1 MPSSLPP
8 EIWRIIF
15 DYTTRAASE
24 APRPWEGGLYKP
36 FEPVLEL
43 YETPGWQHRESLRR
57 RTCLALCRVSRLFR
71 AIATELLYRD
81 VCVCDV
87 EGLESLLSG
96 LARSER
102 EATVTTPTLGSYIRR
117 LELPGPARMAIGMPK
132 SPLASTPPPTHQLAD
147 LLAYC
152 PNLEVFVR
160 PALPFEAASVA
171 FWASLAHTPITL
183 KQPMKSLRRL
193 EWHETDLE
201 YRLCGATQAA
211 RLRELVLYAPH
222 LRYLFLCTDRGDAL
236 SELTPILPRSL
247 RTLRLYRLH
256 SETSPGHGSSP
267 TPTRRHRRTSSSLSC
282 GPGPLPKT
290 ALSPPSA
297 PRIRHL
303 ILHSAPSTPILDLL
317 DTVGKDV
324 RLVELAFAPQAT
336 FSPNQMRRILL
347 RTPAVEELAYNL
359 GAPEISALPSGVQ
372 AASVRRVRLRVN
384 PDDWNPS
391 RPVMCA
397 QLEVLLGESFPGL
410 RELVLHDSTGWLV
423 KRESARRL
431 LKRLVE
437 KGGTSFE
444 YIDPL
449 VVWNSPDPHFPA
461 SHSHLAAGAWQCS
474 CIYCELIHT
483 HPYKPSRRVFVQ
495 YMASSSLKFSVL
507 SETEVIDLKRTR
519 GLIACAECQQR
530 KLRCDKKFPCTSC
543 VRRGKADVC
552 PTGYAGPIG
561 RGRRVPRFGSPQ
573 LMTAIFDMSKR
584 IRQLEQAL
592 AETGES
598 HPLLRDDLLRIK
610 ETSELPRNDS
620 VDDADSQLA
629 DSFGALVLSASGS
642 SRYYGP
648 GAGHAALVTAT
659 GRSGSD
665 RAEYSQAF
673 ARFTNWFSLSSV
685 DSEWDVP
692 LSIELLY
699 TQLPDAARAAELGDI
714 FIATGSF
721 YGALVMPNDVP
732 ALIAGVYY
740 RRPEYSSAH
749 TLSVL
754 FFVFAH
760 AAFFDLSLP
769 AYSSEADAFFDAGRA
784 ALALES
790 VFESTNVRTIQAL
803 GLAGL
808 YYTNGGPRFSVDG
821 SWTLTSMAMMQAHR
835 LGLHKESSY
844 EGLDEKISRIR
855 RDLFWE
861 LYSLETYQALSLSRP
876 LTLPIHTVTCKFSAD
891 TEATTTPDGQVIPGC
906 MRYLHS
912 FNSFLTC
919 NQTFKRNGDT
929 PKRHVTA
936 MIAEAYSHAKMLRYD
951 EVLEIDRKLR
961 RFIEGTRDVFKH
973 YADAGRTPG
982 PRSSLPFIIYTRA
995 NLIPRFCGNLL
1006 LYIHRTAFVQ
1016 ALKDNPTNPLEGPFA
1031 GSFLAA
1037 YRGALSIVKSDTQS
1051 FELFPASFHRW
1062 WPMYK
1067 SLSNASFILG
1077 SIVCK
1082 APMLDFA
1089 STALSCLEAAI
1100 RIFEVGATQS
1110 FLADGCLPMLRR
1122 LYNTACIAY
1131 ASAHPESPH
1140 VPGIGGPAPTLDLEL
1155 VDDTD
1160 LELLA
1165 GLRAT
1170 SVLDPGSATRHSS
1183 ESPPADS
1190 ESSRA
1195 GTEPTPSSRIA
1206 RLPQPRLPTNT
1217 NTWDINPMETMFSQG
1232 YNPEAMSWPIPGPTP
1247 SSSYAQRDAYDL
1259 FSPDLYGHQGPSNVS
1274 EFRTTDLDWNLGPG
1288 PGPFLSS
1295 LSDPLQEQHTTL
1307 Q

>member
-1 MPSSLPP
+1 
-8 EIWRIIF
+8 
-15 DYTTRAASE
+15 
-24 APRPWEGGLYKP
+24 
-36 FEPVLEL
+36 
-43 YETPGWQHRESLRR
+43 
-57 RTCLALCRVSRLFR
+57 
-71 AIATELLYRD
+71 
-81 VCVCDV
+81 
-87 EGLESLLSG
+87 
-96 LARSER
+96 
-102 EATVTTPTLGSYIRR
+102 
-117 LELPGPARMAIGMPK
+117 
-132 SPLASTPPPTHQLAD
+132 
-147 LLAYC
+147 
-152 PNLEVFVR
+152 
-160 PALPFEAASVA
+160 
-171 FWASLAHTPITL
+171 
-183 KQPMKSLRRL
+183 
-193 EWHETDLE
+193 
-201 YRLCGATQAA
+201 
-211 RLRELVLYAPH
+211 
-222 LRYLFLCTDRGDAL
+222 
-236 SELTPILPRSL
+236 
-247 RTLRLYRLH
+247 
-256 SETSPGHGSSP
+256 
-267 TPTRRHRRTSSSLSC
+267 
-282 GPGPLPKT
+282 
-290 ALSPPSA
+290 
-297 PRIRHL
+297 
-303 ILHSAPSTPILDLL
+303 
-317 DTVGKDV
+317 
-324 RLVELAFAPQAT
+324 
-336 FSPNQMRRILL
+336 
-347 RTPAVEELAYNL
+347 
-359 GAPEISALPSGVQ
+359 
-372 AASVRRVRLRVN
+372 
-384 PDDWNPS
+384 
-391 RPVMCA
+391 
-397 QLEVLLGESFPGL
+397 
-410 RELVLHDSTGWLV
+410 
-423 KRESARRL
+423 
-431 LKRLVE
+431 
-437 KGGTSFE
+437 
-444 YIDPL
+444 
-449 VVWNSPDPHFPA
+449 
-461 SHSHLAAGAWQCS
+461 
-474 CIYCELIHT
+474 
-483 HPYKPSRRVFVQ
+483 
-495 YMASSSLKFSVL
+495 MASSSLKFSVL

-552 PTGYAGPIG
+552 PTGYSGPIG
-561 RGRRVPRFGSPQ
+561 RGRRVSRFASPQ

-610 ETSELPRNDS
+610 ETSELPRSDS

-732 ALIAGVYY
+732 TLIAGVYY

-760 AAFFDLSLP
+760 AAFFDLALS
-769 AYSSEADAFFDAGRA
+769 AYSSQADAYFDAGRA

-891 TEATTTPDGQVIPGC
+891 AEATTTADGQVIPGYFQTKW
-906 MRYLHS
+906 RY
-912 FNSFLTC
+912 T
-919 NQTFKRNGDT
+919 RE
-929 PKRHVTA
+929 VTA

-973 YADAGRTPG
+973 YADVGRTPG

-1100 RIFEVGATQS
+1100 RIFEVGAKQS

-1131 ASAHPESPH
+1131 ASAHPESH
-1140 VPGIGGPAPTLDLEL
+1140 RVPGIGGPAHTLDLEL

-1190 ESSRA
+1190 EASP
-1195 GTEPTPSSRIA
+1195 GTEPAPRFP
-1206 RLPQPRLPTNT
+1206 RLPQPRLPL

-1232 YNPEAMSWPIPGPTP
+1232 YNPEAMSMPIPGPTP
-1247 SSSYAQRDAYDL
+1247 SSSYAHRDADDL
-1259 FSPDLYGHQGPSNVS
+1259 FAADSYSYQGRSTGNHD

-1288 PGPFLSS
+1288 PGPFLVS